1 MITSWQSSDGS
12 AARIQARGN
21 FSLGAGGLLNLLIAL
36 AAVTLLLAG
45 LLAWQGYWPV
55 LLIAV
60 LQVILVTWVLIRAWQ
75 RTWLLETIEIGPQ
88 RILVMQ
94 QRHKRKNRH
103 EFETAWAVVE
113 IKQPVVAWY
122 GPRICLRSKSMKLE
136 LGSFLTEEEKH
147 QLAEQLQSAIRKH
160 SVIQ

>member
-12 AARIQARGN
+12 EARIQARGN
-21 FSLGAGGLLNLLIAL
+21 FSLDAGGLLNLLIAL
-36 AAVTLLLAG
+36 AAVTLCLAG
-45 LLAWQGYWPV
+45 LLAWQGYWPI
-55 LLIAV
+55 LLIAI

-75 RTWLLETIEIGPQ
+75 RAWLVETIEISPE

-94 QRHKRKNRH
+94 QRHKRKVRH

-113 IKQPVVAWY
+113 VKQPAIAWY
-122 GPRICLRSKSMKLE
+122 GPRVTLRSMSRQLE
-136 LGSFLTEEEKH
+136 LGGFLTEEEKH

-160 SVIQ
+160 SVI